1 MFVRIAV
8 VSCLVASALV
18 AQTGQGII
26 TGSVTDSSGA
36 AIPNAKISLKD
47 RDSNFVY
54 SAASNEEGLYRAPY
68 LNPGR
73 YDITYEAQG
82 FKRLI
87 RSEIQVR
94 STETARVDVTLEVG
108 SVSEQVEVS
117 ARAALLETETSM
129 SGHLVTGVELTK
141 LPTPQMKI
149 ESMLWYVPGVTG
161 QSGSGHAAGGRSRA
175 FVIANDGVSGM
186 TPGTGAIGTGRN
198 MSTSQH
204 AMEEIKVLTTALP
217 AEYGH
222 SGGGMMNVNYKSGG
236 NQLHGIAE
244 ERYMARHFIHR
255 NWQDAQLPTNNFGF
269 HLMSAMISGPIR
281 IPKIYDGRN
290 KTFFMWAFQ
299 RHHEKAS
306 ENLNANVPSPAML
319 AGDFSF
325 GGIGQ
330 PVFDPASLTRD
341 ASGAYSRTQFPG
353 NRVPLSRLD
362 PVYNKFMSLNPF
374 TPENNR
380 FNQAFNSTVGPRDNL
395 SADSTYRSYR
405 TSFDTKID
413 HSFSDR
419 HKIFGR
425 WSYFRHR
432 SFRDRWQIAAANRE
446 FDYNAVP
453 IPVNHNQ
460 LVISDTFMI
469 SPTLINEVR
478 LGFNRRYAPRI
489 PETNDQNWAQQ
500 LGIPN
505 VSAATFPAFV
515 CASTFSVECI
525 AGIAGVGGR
534 RLIIE
539 TPGGANVDVNENF
552 SFQDNVTKVVGRHT
566 FKTGVEIMKTRHNQ
580 RVSSLPSGVYHFGG
594 TDFPFRP
601 NTGNAYA
608 AFMLGSVVQ
617 ADFTKDLASWLPRWW
632 STALYFQDDYKLNT
646 KLTLNLGVRWQY
658 ESPFS
663 TKYGQ
668 QSQFDPNARD
678 PLTGRQGAIVHAAGQ
693 LSQKDWNNFQPRVGL
708 AYSIN
713 QKTVFRAGFAMN
725 MLDLWSNGLNEN
737 FEEYFATATAA
748 KEPGNPDIAFYLRQG
763 PPTVPFNIQ
772 ADGSAPFIGTNYAS
786 RQASW
791 RDPNMR
797 LPYIMNWNGGFQHQL
812 SNQILAEVT
821 YQGSAGVGLLNR
833 WDINAI
839 PLNISTDP
847 VRLGEIFR
855 AQQNFKPWPH
865 FGSIFHYSNYGHS
878 TFHSGTVKVEKRFS
892 KGYSV
897 TSFYTFGKSIDE
909 ASDDGAAGGITFY
922 NRRLEKG
929 RSSHDVT
936 HRWVTYALL
945 ELPFGKGRKWM
956 TNANAFVNGAL
967 GGWELNVIQT
977 LESGVPMSFTHAGS
991 PNNYLAGTLR
1001 PDMAPGKTYDDIR
1014 LDWDRKGPCRH
1025 QTACRPPWADIN
1037 AFAYPAAYTAG
1048 NSGRNILTGPG
1059 NLWHQISISKTFTFK
1074 ERFKGTMR
1082 YDINNPFKY
1091 YFFSNPSNS
1100 VDLRA
1105 ANRVNFGQIS
1115 GNQGSFSGLGGRTY
1129 QQIVLKIE
1137 F

>member
-1 MFVRIAV
+1 MFSKFFFAQLL
-8 VSCLVASALV
+8 VSTALL

-26 TGSVTDSSGA
+26 TGIVADATGA
-36 AIPNAKISLKD
+36 MVPNATIRLKE
-47 RDSNFVY
+47 RDSGFNY
-54 SAASNEEGLYRAPY
+54 SATSNEEGLYRAPY
-68 LNPGR
+68 LNPGF

-87 RSEIQVR
+87 RSGIQVR

-108 SVSEQVEVS
+108 SVAEQVEVS

-129 SGHLVTGVELTK
+129 TGHLVTGVELTK
-141 LPTPQMKI
+141 LPTPQMKV

-186 TPGTGAIGTGRN
+186 TPGTGSIGTGRN
-198 MSTSQH
+198 MSTSQY

-222 SGGGMMNVNYKSGG
+222 SGGGMMSINYKSGG

-306 ENLNANVPSPAML
+306 ENANTNVPSPAML

-330 PVFDPASLTRD
+330 PVYDPASLTRD
-341 ASGAYSRTQFPG
+341 AAGAHARTQFPG
-353 NRVPLSRLD
+353 NRIPLSRLD
-362 PVYNKFMSLNPF
+362 PVYQKFMSLNPF
-374 TPENNR
+374 TPESNR
-380 FNQAFNSTVGPRDNL
+380 FNQAFNSAVGPRDNL
-395 SADSTYRSYR
+395 SADTVFRSYR
-405 TSFDTKID
+405 TSFDNKID
-413 HSFSDR
+413 HSFSDK

-432 SFRDRWQIAAANRE
+432 SFNGRWQIGAANRV
-446 FDYNAVP
+446 FDFNTVP
-453 IPVNHNQ
+453 IPINHNQ
-460 LVISDTFMI
+460 FVVSDTYALN
-469 SPTLINEVR
+469 PTLINEVR
-478 LGFNRRYAPRI
+478 IGFNRRFNLREPASVG
-489 PETNDQNWAQQ
+489 QNWAQQ

-505 VSAATFPAFV
+505 AGPETMPTFV
-515 CASTFSVECI
+515 CAAVFTAECPPGN
-525 AGIAGVGGR
+525 AGR
-534 RLIIE
+534 RLIIDF
-539 TPGGANVDVNENF
+539 PGGVSKDTNENF
-552 SFQDNVTKVVGRHT
+552 SFQNNITKVMGRHT
-566 FKTGVEIMKTRHNQ
+566 FKTGYELMRTRHNV
-580 RVSSLPSGVYHFGG
+580 RVASNPSGVYQFGG

-617 ADFTKDLASWLPRWW
+617 ADFTRDLASWLPRWW
-632 STALYFQDDYKLNT
+632 SHALYFQDDYKLNS

-668 QSQFDPNARD
+668 QSQFDPTARD
-678 PLTGRQGAIVHAAGQ
+678 PLTGRQGAILHGPGQ
-693 LSQKDWNNFQPRVGL
+693 LSKKDLNNFQPRAGL

-713 QKTVFRAGFAMN
+713 SKTVFRGGIAMN
-725 MLDLWSNGLNEN
+725 TLDLWTNGLNEN

-748 KEPGNPDIAFYLRQG
+748 KPPGDPDIAFYLRSG
-763 PPTVPFNIQ
+763 PPATRFNIQ
-772 ADGSAPFIGTNYAS
+772 PDGSAPFVGTNYGS
-786 RQASW
+786 RNASW
-791 RDPNMR
+791 RDPNLR
-797 LPYIMNWNGGFQHQL
+797 LPYIMNWNGSIQHQL
-812 SNQILAEVT
+812 ANTILAEVS

-839 PLNISTDP
+839 PLNVSTDP
-847 VRLGEIFR
+847 ARLNDIFR
-855 AQQNFKPWPH
+855 AQQNFKPYPQ

-878 TFHSGTVKVEKRFS
+878 SFHSGTFKLEKRMAN
-892 KGYSV
+892 GYSV

-909 ASDDGAAGGITFY
+909 ASDDGGAGGITFY
-922 NRRLEKG
+922 NRRLEKA
-929 RSSHDVT
+929 RSSYDVT
-936 HRWVTYALL
+936 HRWVTYSLI

-956 TNANAFVNGAL
+956 NGANAFVNGAL

-977 LESGVPMSFTHAGS
+977 VESGVPMTFTFAGS
-991 PNNYLAGTLR
+991 PNNYLAGAQR
-1001 PDMAPGKTYDDIR
+1001 PDMAPGRTYDSIR

-1037 AFAYPAAYTAG
+1037 AFAYPAAFTAG

-1059 NLWHQISISKTFTFK
+1059 NLWHQVSISKTFSFR

-1105 ANRVNFGQIS
+1105 ANRVNFGQITT
-1115 GNQGSFSGLGGRTY
+1115 NQGSFSGLGGRTY
-1129 QQIVLKIE
+1129 QQIVFKLE